1 MEKKKLVKTEKD
13 LSPAPILDKIKA
25 FISPRSTA
33 GLLRD
38 RPAELKKRLEEA
50 GG

>member
-38 RPAELKKRLEEA
+38 RPAEVQKKLKEI